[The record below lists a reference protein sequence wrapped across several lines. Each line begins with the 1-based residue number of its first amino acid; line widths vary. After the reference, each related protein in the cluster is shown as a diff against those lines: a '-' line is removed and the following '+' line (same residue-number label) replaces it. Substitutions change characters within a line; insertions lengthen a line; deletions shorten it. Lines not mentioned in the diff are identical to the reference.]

1 MVICFHCYF
10 LVTIICKASVYLIQA
25 YVVCVCL
32 SFKLVFKLIPWVSSP
47 WLKHFLNMKV
57 NYFMSYILVPDLPKQ
72 PLDAIKQSTS
82 AADTDAEAHYM
93 VRHIICV

>member
-1 MVICFHCYF
+1 MLCV
-10 LVTIICKASVYLIQA
+10 SVSH
-25 YVVCVCL
+25 L
-32 SFKLVFKLIPWVSSP
+32 SLSSNLSRGFSSP